1 MRRVAAYTRVSS
13 ADQVE
18 RLSLATQERLIRNF
32 CERQQ
37 WPEPTLFVDAGR
49 SAYNDELEKRPRLAA
64 LIAAVQRREYDT
76 VIVYDF
82 DRLARNAVMQL
93 TIAQQ
98 LQRFGCALVS
108 LNQTSDLAT
117 PEGKMMYTFNAGINE
132 FYSAQI
138 SRKTRAGLAH
148 IRARGGHVGG
158 MGYGAIRDAAR
169 RLVVDPARADA
180 LRLILTLAAQGS
192 YDAVAVALN
201 ARAVPTPKRA
211 PAWGTS
217 SVRSVVRSGRWLL
230 DQPDPWPALW
240 TAAMG
245 RPRVSRA
252 TAAARVN
259 ELAGLLR
266 CACGGAIVYNGDAK
280 RLAAGLH
287 ASVRCRRWR
296 RGHDGPHG
304 CPYRKA
310 NAAHYEALATA
321 ALLALP
327 DLAAVTLDAPDVAAA
342 RARLTARRLNL
353 QRAVAR
359 GLPDDEADALQAA
372 IDADDAA
379 LPLDSGTE
387 PEMVALLRLTQWRW
401 PTYSAAERNVVWR
414 SLAARMVITGRELTV
429 EWQPPIRRM
438 LAAWDAAQPEHARKT
453 AT

>member
-1 MRRVAAYTRVSS
+1 MRIAAYVRVSS
-13 ADQVE
+13 LEQADN
-18 RLSLATQERLIRNF
+18 LSIPTQIRLIV
-32 CERQQ
+32 EYAARQE
-37 WPEPTLFVDAGR
+37 WPEPTLYEDRGK
-49 SAYNDELEKRPRLAA
+49 SAFNDDLAA
-64 LIAAVQRREYDT
+64 RPAFARLIADAEAGQFSHLLITDL
-76 VIVYDF
+76 
-82 DRLARNAVMQL
+82 DRLARNTSLALIVADRL
-93 TIAQQ
+93 S
-98 LQRFGCALVS
+98 RVGCQIVS
-108 LNQTSDLAT
+108 LNQGSDFRT
-117 PEGKMMYTFNAGINE
+117 PDGRLMFTLSSGFAEYA
-132 FYSAQI
+132 SAQI

-158 MGYGAIRDAAR
+158 MGYGAIRDADR

-180 LRLILTLAAQGS
+180 LRLILTLAARGS

-201 ARAVPTPKRA
+201 ARAVPTSKRA
-211 PAWGTS
+211 PAWGES

-240 TAAMG
+240 TAAIT

-252 TAAARVN
+252 TAASRVN

-327 DLAAVTLDAPDVAAA
+327 DLAAVTLDPPDVAAA

-387 PEMVALLRLTQWRW
+387 PEMVAFLRLTQWLW
-401 PTYSAAERNVVWR
+401 PTYSAAEKNSAYRR
-414 SLAARMVITGRELTV
+414 LATRMVITGRELTV
-429 EWQPPIRRM
+429 EWQPPIRRL
-438 LAAWDAAQPEHARKT
+438 LAAWDAAQT

>member
-1 MRRVAAYTRVSS
+1 MRIAAYVRVSS
-13 ADQVE
+13 EAQADN
-18 RLSLATQERLIRNF
+18 LSIPTQIRLIVEYA
-32 CERQQ
+32 ERQG
-37 WPEPTLFVDAGR
+37 WDAPTLYEDRGK
-49 SAYNDELEKRPRLAA
+49 SAFNDDLAA
-64 LIAAVQRREYDT
+64 RPAFARLIADAEARQFTHLLITDL
-76 VIVYDF
+76 
-82 DRLARNAVMQL
+82 DRLARNTSLALIVADRL
-93 TIAQQ
+93 S
-98 LQRFGCALVS
+98 RVGCQIVS
-108 LNQTSDLAT
+108 LNQGSDFRT
-117 PEGKMMYTFNAGINE
+117 PDGRLMFTLSSGFAEYA
-132 FYSAQI
+132 SAQI

-158 MGYGAIRDAAR
+158 MGYGAIRDADR

-192 YDAVAVALN
+192 YDRVAVALN

-252 TAAARVN
+252 TAGSRVN

-327 DLAAVTLDAPDVAAA
+327 DLTAVTLDPPDVAAA

-401 PTYSAAERNVVWR
+401 PTYSAAEKNVVWR
-414 SLAARMVITGRELTV
+414 GLATRMVITGRELTV
-429 EWQPPIRRM
+429 EWQPPLRRM

>member
-1 MRRVAAYTRVSS
+1 MKIAAYTRVSS
-13 ADQVE
+13 ENQVE
-18 RLSLATQERLIRNF
+18 NLSLATQWRLIQDHAQ
-32 CERQQ
+32 RQG
-37 WPEPTLFVDAGR
+37 WATPILYEDAGK
-49 SAYNDELEKRPRLAA
+49 SAFSDDLAA
-64 LIAAVQRREYDT
+64 RPAFARLIADAETGQFSHLLITDL
-76 VIVYDF
+76 
-82 DRLARNAVMQL
+82 DRLARNTSLALIVADRL
-93 TIAQQ
+93 SKA
-98 LQRFGCALVS
+98 GCQIVS
-108 LNQTSDLAT
+108 LNQGSDFRT
-117 PEGKMMYTFNAGINE
+117 PDGRLLYTLSSGFAE
-132 FYSAQI
+132 FASAQI

-158 MGYGAIRDAAR
+158 MGYGAIRDADR

-217 SVRSVVRSGRWLL
+217 SVRSVVLRGRWLL

-252 TAAARVN
+252 TAGSRVN

-266 CACGGAIVYNGDAK
+266 CACGGAIVYNGDAR

-327 DLAAVTLDAPDVAAA
+327 DLATMTLDPPDVAAA

-387 PEMVALLRLTQWRW
+387 PEMMALLRLTQWRW

-429 EWQPPIRRM
+429 EWQPPLRRM
-438 LAAWDAAQPEHARKT
+438 LTAWDAAQPEHARKT